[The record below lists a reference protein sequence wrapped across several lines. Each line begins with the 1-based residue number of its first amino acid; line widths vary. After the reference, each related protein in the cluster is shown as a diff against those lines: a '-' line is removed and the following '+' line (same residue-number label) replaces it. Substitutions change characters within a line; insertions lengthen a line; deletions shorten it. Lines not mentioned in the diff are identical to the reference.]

1 MIKMI
6 ALIIKAIISYF
17 REEYYVWLDGLDK
30 EILELLPDINIQ
42 NLTSLVIE
50 TSIIAII
57 VYEILYWIVDTKAW
71 TLLKGIIVIMIF
83 SFTSMFLNLNTIM
96 WILSKS
102 ALFIGLAIIV
112 IFQPEI
118 KKSTWKIR

>member
-1 MIKMI
+1 MYDLMDWIK
-6 ALIIKAIISYF
+6 K
-17 REEYYVWLDGLDK
+17 
-30 EILELLPDINIQ
+30 ILELLPDINIQ

-112 IFQPEI
+112 IFQPELR
-118 KKSTWKIR
+118 KALEK